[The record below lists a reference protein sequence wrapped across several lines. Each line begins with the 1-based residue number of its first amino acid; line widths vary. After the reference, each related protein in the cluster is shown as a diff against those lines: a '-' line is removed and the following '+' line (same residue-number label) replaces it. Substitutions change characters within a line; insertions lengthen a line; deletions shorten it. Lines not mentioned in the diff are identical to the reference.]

1 MATTSSDYKVS
12 FEGPFQ
18 NVINNQLTSTATT
31 RHAICPSTE
40 KPLWEVP
47 VSTAEDLDRAVAAG
61 RAAFPAWSKL
71 SYDDR
76 QKYLDRFA
84 DAIEENQEGFIKL
97 LGQEVGKPPQAG
109 GLSYISLWDWREGS
123 PSCASRRRRSL
134 MMRIARQLSDT
145 CHWACAQVLFPG
157 TSLSRLEW
165 EN

>member
-1 MATTSSDYKVS
+1 MATTSDYKVS

-18 NVINNQLTSTATT
+18 NVINNQLASTATT

-109 GLSYISLWDWREGS
+109 GFELYLVMG
-123 PSCASRRRRSL
+123 L
-134 MMRIARQLSDT
+134 ARGIPQL
-145 CHWACAQVLFPG
+145 
-157 TSLSRLEW
+157 RLKE
-165 EN
+165 EKIIDDEDVCSHCQPLPRDLANCFSV